1 MAYNPPMAKLRM
13 GYFLKEV
20 LEHCTLKSQNRLKPD
35 YKVFAYS
42 AHDIVVTQILKGMGL
57 FHVEQTFIVFE
68 ICKLNVWSFQR
79 ENYDYAVALLI
90 NLRQFDNGYYF
101 QMSVRK
107 HPDDE
112 TAYRIRFENCD
123 NSLSVK
129 LEHMYE
135 LYKDILPDQP
145 FDELCKPDSIL

>member
-1 MAYNPPMAKLRM
+1 MNIYRQDPWAEEVYPTEASEEMYYLMFTMMAYNPPMAKLRM

-68 ICKLNVWSFQR
+68 ICKLNV
-79 ENYDYAVALLI
+79 
-90 NLRQFDNGYYF
+90 
-101 QMSVRK
+101 
-107 HPDDE
+107 
-112 TAYRIRFENCD
+112 
-123 NSLSVK
+123 
-129 LEHMYE
+129 
-135 LYKDILPDQP
+135 
-145 FDELCKPDSIL
+145 